1 MKKAN
6 ANPTL
11 AIFLI
16 LTAFLLGISIVLNFW
31 ISGEYLK
38 LSKEY
43 HNIADKNKTEN
54 KEIERKWLVNPNNIP
69 YDLEKEAN
77 KFELTQ
83 TYLNFSPEIRVRNI
97 SDKRYVMTIK
107 TGLTDK
113 SGLERGE
120 TEYDITKA
128 EYEHLLSKQEGNT
141 IHKTRYQIK
150 VDNYTYAFDIF
161 HDQLDG
167 LAYLE
172 IEFPST
178 AEANNFQ
185 APDWLSKDV
194 TNEIEYKNQ
203 KLAQNG
209 IPASFKDYSKQ

>member
-43 HNIADKNKTEN
+43 HNIADKSKNEN
-54 KEIERKWLVNPNNIP
+54 KEIERKWLIDPNNIP
-69 YDLEKEAN
+69 YDLEKDA
-77 KFELTQ
+77 KKYELTQ
-83 TYLNFSPEIRVRNI
+83 TYLNFSPEMRVRNI
-97 SDKRYVMTIK
+97 NDSRYVLTIK
-107 TGLTDK
+107 TGLTET

-120 TEYDITKA
+120 TEYDITKD
-128 EYEHLLSKQEGNT
+128 EYEHLLSKQEGST

-161 HDQLDG
+161 HQQLDG

-178 AEANNFQ
+178 EEANNFQ
-185 APDWLSKDV
+185 TPNWIGKDV
-194 TNEIEYKNQ
+194 TNDIEYKNQ

-209 IPASFKDYSKQ
+209 IPTSFKDYSK